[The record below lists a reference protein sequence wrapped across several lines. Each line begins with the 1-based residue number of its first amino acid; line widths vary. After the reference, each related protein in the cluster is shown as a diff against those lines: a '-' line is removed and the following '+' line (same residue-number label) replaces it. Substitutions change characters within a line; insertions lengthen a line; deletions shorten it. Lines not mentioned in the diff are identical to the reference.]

1 MTMPEIPRDPI
12 KDSELIRNE
21 GMRTMKSLGI
31 TRGIIEILADQNY
44 TDAALELAS
53 LCQTHRR
60 KGIPAILIDKIAIG
74 FVSRIDAQIY
84 EDAMVMLEILRPE
97 MGPGL

>member
-31 TRGIIEILADQNY
+31 TRGIIEILEDQNY
-44 TDAALELAS
+44 TDAAIELAS
-53 LCQTHRR
+53 LCETQRR
-60 KGIPAILIDKIAIG
+60 KGTPDILIDELAIG
-74 FVSRIDAQIY
+74 FVSGIDAQIY
-84 EDAMVMLEILRPE
+84 EDAMVVLEILRPE
-97 MGPGL
+97 MGTGL